1 MPLSIDEPV
10 SVTMMYN
17 HYQHKTVP
25 MELIWN
31 HRHYPITKVGLHHT
45 YHEGDKLKHLFSV
58 TSKDSFFEMIL
69 DATDLTWR
77 LKTSDVAS

>member
-1 MPLSIDEPV
+1 MSLSINEPV
-10 SVTMMYN
+10 SVTLMYN

-45 YHEGDKLKHLFSV
+45 YQEGDKLKHLFSV
-58 TSKDSFFEMIL
+58 TSHQNFFELIF
-69 DATDLTWR
+69 DAKDLTWR
-77 LKTSDVAS
+77 LKASDVSS